1 MAESKIYRSR
11 KDKLVGGV
19 CGGVAKYF
27 DIDPTI
33 VRLVAV
39 LLFFAEGIGL
49 LLYLVSWVVIPER
62 PGFSR
67 NNYNES
73 TNTIDVDGYSYED
86 DSNQQEENKN
96 NNFEEDSKDHSE
108 KKTGFEKEA
117 ANFANSRDETKDDT
131 RQRTI
136 GVILVGLGSLF
147 LIDNIFPYFR
157 WHRFWPLV
165 LVGFGIMLLLKGVNN
180 DE

>member
-1 MAESKIYRSR
+1 MANRKIYRSR
-11 KDKLVGGV
+11 KDKILGGV
-19 CGGVAKYF
+19 CGGVAEYF

-49 LLYLVSWVVIPER
+49 LLYIVSWFVIPER
-62 PGFSR
+62 PGSTI
-67 NNYNES
+67 NYDER
-73 TNTIDVDGYSYED
+73 TNTIDVDGYSYNDD
-86 DSNQQEENKN
+86 DSNHQEEKSNYD
-96 NNFEEDSKDHSE
+96 FEEDNEHQSE
-108 KKTGFEKEA
+108 KKTGFENEA
-117 ANFANSRDETKDDT
+117 ANSRDDAMDDG

-147 LIDNIFPYFR
+147 LIDNISPYFR

-165 LVGFGIMLLLKGVNN
+165 LVGFGIVLLLKGVNN
-180 DE
+180 NE